1 MFGGTFYRYS
11 ESCSLYSLFLVVLFY
26 WLLHFIVLSVNMSIF
41 PLLLIYRWS
50 VGTHPIRH
58 TWGQF
63 AWAFPLLVPLMWSA
77 VCNAVAKGEG
87 GVPEVHSILM
97 GIHLKYTWNIHIYLT
112 DTICSCAS
120 AYLRIYTLLFMPI
133 SNHSYIEVPVCF
145 HRMGIELNV
154 AFRLESVKVF
164 VCFGGGRGILYIV
177 QIIDL
182 HLQMYIYIICGWT
195 CTCLFQ
201 SHACPVLPAF
211 LHPLG
216 DEENQK
222 KQRAKRWNCPG
233 GWQSERTKSPRS
245 GFKAFR
251 YNQTLQCKIDHLWII
266 SL

>member
-1 MFGGTFYRYS
+1 MFGGTFHRYS

-164 VCFGGGRGILYIV
+164 VCFGGGAGYIV
-177 QIIDL
+177 HCTNYRFAFADVYL
-182 HLQMYIYIICGWT
+182 YYMRVNMYMSFSIPCMPGIACFSPSIGWWRKPKKTT
-195 CTCLFQ
+195 CEE
-201 SHACPVLPAF
+201 VELPRG
-211 LHPLG
+211 LT
-216 DEENQK
+216 EWENQESQK
-222 KQRAKRWNCPG
+222 W
-233 GWQSERTKSPRS
+233 
-245 GFKAFR
+245 F
-251 YNQTLQCKIDHLWII
+251 
-266 SL
+266 